1 MAITA
6 FPFETDDT
14 TEEQFSRLMSEAVD
28 TGIAAGQG
36 STFFN
41 ISPSGMGIVA
51 ATGAA
56 VIRGVFGFTTGTEG
70 PVSVANG
77 HATLTRI
84 DMAVLRLDRSNN
96 VMTLAVVQGTAS
108 STPTDPT
115 LTQTDTGIYEMPLA
129 RLTIPAGAGTM
140 LSGYITDLRQ
150 FVGTTTG
157 VWTSSSRPSA
167 PRKGKLGYNVTTSL
181 WEWYNGTSW
190 ANLIPTSVSNAT
202 KWNNYDLVVQ
212 AVGTPTPN
220 ANTIWIQPLS

>member
-28 TGIAAGQG
+28 SGIAAGQG

-56 VIRGVFGFTTGTEG
+56 VVRGVFGYTTGTEG
-70 PVSVANG
+70 PVSVSNG

-84 DMAVLRLDRSNN
+84 DMAVLRLDRANN

-108 STPTDPT
+108 STPTDPA
-115 LTQTDTGIYEMPLA
+115 LTQTDTGLYELPLA

-140 LSGYITDLRQ
+140 LSGYITDLRP
-150 FVGTTTG
+150 FIGTTTQ
-157 VWTSSSRPSA
+157 VWSSASRPSA
-167 PRKGKLGYNVTTSL
+167 PRKGKLGYNVTTAR
-181 WEWYNGTSW
+181 WEWYDGSAW
-190 ANLIPTSVSNAT
+190 QAMIPSTIANAT
-202 KWNNYDLVVQ
+202 TWNGYSVVVSTSQ
-212 AVGTPTPN
+212 PPAT